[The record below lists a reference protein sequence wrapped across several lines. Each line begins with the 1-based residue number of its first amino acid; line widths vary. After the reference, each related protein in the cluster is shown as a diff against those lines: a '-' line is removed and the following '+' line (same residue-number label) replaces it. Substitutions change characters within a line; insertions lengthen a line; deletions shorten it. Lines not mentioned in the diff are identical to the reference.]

1 MNKIVFSALAALA
14 LLAFQAN
21 VHAHQDPEQAGYIAV
36 DGGRIWYR
44 INGLKHVGKTPAIIM
59 MHGGPG
65 GTHRGNMPYVALS
78 DTYPVILYDQL
89 GSGNSERPGDQKNW
103 NVKRFVDEIDHIRQA
118 LDLDEVIIAGHSW
131 GGSLSAE
138 YASRNPQGLKAAI
151 LSSPLISTQQWN
163 KDNQEWVDEL
173 PKEAQA
179 TLKKNNFAGSLE
191 DPEFRAAVELFY
203 SRHMCRTDP
212 CNTTSYRDDGPS
224 GNDEMY
230 ETMWGVTDFNGY
242 GTLKDYDITD
252 QLKDINV
259 PSLVICGEFDEAR
272 PRTCR
277 RYADMIKDAT
287 TVIVPDAGHATMSA
301 NESMYMEAVR
311 TFLDKTL
318 K

>member
-1 MNKIVFSALAALA
+1 MHKVITAAMTALLWLA
-14 LLAFQAN
+14 LQSSVF
-21 VHAHQDPEQAGYIAV
+21 AHQDPEQAGYIAV

-44 INGLKHVGKTPAIIM
+44 INGMQHLGKSPAIIM

-65 GTHRGNMPYVALS
+65 GTHRSNMPYVALS

-89 GSGNSERPGDQKNW
+89 GSGNSERPGDQRNW

-118 LDLDEVIIAGHSW
+118 LGLDEIIIAGHSW

-138 YASRNPQGLKAAI
+138 YASRNPSGLKAAI
-151 LSSPLISTQQWN
+151 LSSPLISTPQWN
-163 KDNQEWVDEL
+163 KDNQDWVDEL
-173 PKEAQA
+173 PLEAK
-179 TLKKNNFAGSLE
+179 TVLKKNDFAGSLD
-191 DPEFRAAVELFY
+191 DPEFKAAVDLFY

-212 CNTTSYRDDGPS
+212 CSTTSYRDDGPT

-230 ETMWGVTDFNGY
+230 VTMWGVTDFNGY

-252 QLKDINV
+252 KLKDISV

-272 PRTCR
+272 PRTCH
-277 RYADMIKDAT
+277 RYANMIENAT

-301 NESMYMEAVR
+301 DEAMYIKTVR
-311 TFLDKTL
+311 DFLYKAL